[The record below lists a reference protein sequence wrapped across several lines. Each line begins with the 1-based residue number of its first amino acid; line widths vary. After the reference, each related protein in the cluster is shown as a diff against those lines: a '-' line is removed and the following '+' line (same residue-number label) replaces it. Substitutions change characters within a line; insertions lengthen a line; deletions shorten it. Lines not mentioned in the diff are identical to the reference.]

1 MTIKSVVIITARF
14 HFNICFVGNNIREA
28 ENVYFTKN
36 LNKNIFL
43 IVSNS

>member
-28 ENVYFTKN
+28 ENVSFAKIQIRIYF
-36 LNKNIFL
+36 
-43 IVSNS
+43 

>member
-28 ENVYFTKN
+28 ENVSFAE
-36 LNKNIFL
+36 IL
-43 IVSNS
+43 IRRCL